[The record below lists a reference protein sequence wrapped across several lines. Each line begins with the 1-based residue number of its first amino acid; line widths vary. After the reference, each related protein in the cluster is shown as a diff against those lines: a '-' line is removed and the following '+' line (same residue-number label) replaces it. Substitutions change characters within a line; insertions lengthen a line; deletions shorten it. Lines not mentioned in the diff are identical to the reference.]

1 MKQFIIEIGQMN
13 LGMQLIIG
21 FWVVCLTLFTISS
34 VMCIVTIVKHY
45 VMSLVFKL
53 TPKEI

>member
-21 FWVVCLTLFTISS
+21 FWAVCLVLFTISS
-34 VMCIVTIVKHY
+34 VMCMVTIAKHY
-45 VMSLVFKL
+45 VTDLFL
-53 TPKEI
+53 TPKEA